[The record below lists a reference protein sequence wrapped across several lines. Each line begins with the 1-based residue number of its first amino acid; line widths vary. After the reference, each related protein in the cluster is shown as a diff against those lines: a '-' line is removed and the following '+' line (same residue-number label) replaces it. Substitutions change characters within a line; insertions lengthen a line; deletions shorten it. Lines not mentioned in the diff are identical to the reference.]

1 MIIKFLMGFSF
12 SKWSVDASAIKDA
25 PEKTKNQY

>member
-1 MIIKFLMGFSF
+1 MGFSF

-25 PEKTKNQY
+25 PGKTKNQYQYK